1 MFDASADLLEMVE
14 TFLKVKGYD
23 VHTCLLRDLENAA
36 TDPVELINRTAPDVV
51 VYDIDPPYSI
61 KWQAVLALACEPS
74 VTSPFVF
81 TTTNPTVVSE
91 LLKGSPSARLLAKPY
106 DLDRLAAAI
115 EEALRQPGDRR
126 HLRDR
131 RSGED
136 RRRTDRRQDD
146 DDSS

>member
-23 VHTCLLRDLENAA
+23 VHTCLLRDLEDGA

-81 TTTNPTVVSE
+81 TTTSPAVVSE
-91 LLKGSPSARLLAKPY
+91 LLKGSTGARLLAKPY
-106 DLDRLAAAI
+106 DLDDLAAAI

-126 HLRDR
+126 RIVDR
-131 RSGED
+131 RSGEE
-136 RRRTDRRQDD
+136 RRRTDRRKD